1 MSPRFD
7 AGSVVNRIASRRRSA
22 AAIETVVFPTPPLPP
37 IRTMRR
43 PARESNASF
52 TVASVDADVRLV
64 ALVRGGSLTR
74 HLFAPRPDVAQRLE
88 HLLLLG
94 RVLLLGTLPGLQP
107 HLQLDQP
114 LLPRLIVE
122 QLLVRHRLDLL
133 HDPLEPGDGRLERE
147 EEDVGEKKHGAT
159 SPPAPASAECSRSCT
174 AATAPCRGTTACSHT
189 SWRSRRSGRRTPSS
203 SRAPTGTRRS

>member
-64 ALVRGGSLTR
+64 ALVRGAAPTPPP
-74 HLFAPRPDVAQRLE
+74 FAPRPNPAHPLE
-88 HLLLLG
+88 PLLHPA
-94 RVLLLGTLPGLQP
+94 RVPPPENPPDPQP

-114 LLPRLIVE
+114 LLPRL
-122 QLLVRHRLDLL
+122 
-133 HDPLEPGDGRLERE
+133 
-147 EEDVGEKKHGAT
+147 
-159 SPPAPASAECSRSCT
+159 
-174 AATAPCRGTTACSHT
+174 
-189 SWRSRRSGRRTPSS
+189 
-203 SRAPTGTRRS
+203 